1 MAERLRKLVEAAAA
15 PSTGGELKATI
26 SIGVAGFP
34 STQAQTPEQLVE
46 AADQALY
53 RAKREGRNRVRR

>member
-1 MAERLRKLVEAAAA
+1 M
-15 PSTGGELKATI
+15 ELAKIAFHDEELYATV

-34 STQAQTPEQLVE
+34 STPAVTPDDLVG

-53 RAKREGRNRVRR
+53 RAKHGGRNRVSR